1 MKDRKKFLEYMTLL
15 GELHDKKITQILL
28 EAYWKSIED
37 IPDELA
43 YKIFDQA
50 IAMCKFF
57 PKPADLRELAFGTAD
72 KDPAELAW
80 AKVYSAC
87 SHIGFYD
94 SVEFDDP
101 VIHSVIKAMGGWPKL
116 CMTNESEM
124 KWKRK
129 EFITLYNTLKGKQDH
144 PDYLPGIIERDN
156 AALGYPSAIPEP
168 VKITLERFMLPD
180 ATKKQKQIESQGEK
194 QDERIRKLPG
204 KNDTHGD

>member
-50 IAMCKFF
+50 IATCKFF

-72 KDPAELAW
+72 RDSAELAW
-80 AKVYSAC
+80 AEVYNAC
-87 SHIGFYD
+87 RHIGSYD

-129 EFITLYNTLKGKQDH
+129 EFITLYHTLRGKQDH
-144 PDYLPGIIERDN
+144 PDYLPGIVERDN
-156 AALGYPSAIPEP
+156 AALGYPNAIPEP
-168 VKITLERFMLPD
+168 IKITLEKFMLPD
-180 ATKKQKQIESQGEK
+180 ATKQKQIEFQGEK
-194 QDERIRKLPG
+194 QDEKIRKLPG